1 MNTNTIHDLRSFLDA
16 LRAAGELSEIHQP
29 VSLQHELGAVLNAC
43 ERAGKASMFHQV
55 QGHSIPVVG
64 SLLGSPRRIAI
75 ALGCDQAGVSPRMA
89 AATEQPIKIGR
100 AHV

>member
-43 ERAGKASMFHQV
+43 ERAG
-55 QGHSIPVVG
+55 
-64 SLLGSPRRIAI
+64 
-75 ALGCDQAGVSPRMA
+75 
-89 AATEQPIKIGR
+89 
-100 AHV
+100 